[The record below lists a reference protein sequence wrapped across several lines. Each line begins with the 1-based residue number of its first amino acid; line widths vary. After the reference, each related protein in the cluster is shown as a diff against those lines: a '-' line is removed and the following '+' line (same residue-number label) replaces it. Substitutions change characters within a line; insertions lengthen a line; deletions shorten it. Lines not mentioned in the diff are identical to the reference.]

1 MTTLNPIGPARLA
14 LVLALAISAP
24 TACDQTVSG
33 KSGVL
38 SFRYD
43 VDDQL
48 FPPALTTAAAATMLV
63 DVEVFGPKQSAG
75 SNEAAPVIEASSAD
89 PTVADVVATQ
99 GNRVTIRAKVSGRTE
114 ITVRSTLGDDAFD
127 LDVATLAKVDLMAP
141 GVIAPD
147 NPASKALSGGTARFF
162 AHLRDGSN
170 RSLVGYGALTITADP
185 AGAATFPEA
194 TEIGMVPIRLTGEGL
209 VTLQAM
215 GDDPLSIEVVPQS
228 EITGL
233 VLKGPDTVGTVMV
246 DSPLIAVLRGQTA
259 DGSEVVGVASV
270 ASVITPNPANC
281 IITPALKLGEG
292 AYEIRGKA
300 VGTCRV
306 EASLG
311 ERQVRYDIEVIPK

>member
-1 MTTLNPIGPARLA
+1 MLTPRHARLA
-14 LVLALAISAP
+14 LALAACLP
-24 TACDQTVSG
+24 ALTWAACDQTVSG

-63 DVEVFGPKQSAG
+63 DVEVFGPKQSGGAT
-75 SNEAAPVIEASSAD
+75 EEAPVLDASSAD

-99 GNRVTIRAKVSGRTE
+99 GNRVTIRAKSSGRTE

-147 NPASKALSGGTARFF
+147 NPPSKALSDATARFF

-170 RSLVGYGALTITADP
+170 RSLVGYGPLTITADP
-185 AGAATFPEA
+185 PGAATFPEA
-194 TEIGMVPIRLTGEGL
+194 TEIGMVPIRLTGEGA
-209 VTLQAM
+209 VTLTAM
-215 GDDPLSIEVVPQS
+215 GDDPLTIEVVPQ
-228 EITGL
+228 EDLTGL
-233 VLKGPDTVGTVMV
+233 VLKGPDTVATVQV
-246 DSPLIAVLRGQTA
+246 DGSLIGVLRGQTA

-270 ASVITPNPANC
+270 AAVITPNADKC
-281 IITPALKLGEG
+281 TITPALKLGEG
-292 AYEIRGKA
+292 AFEIRGKA

-311 ERQVRYDIEVIPK
+311 GLQKRYDIEVIAK